1 MIDYNEYGD
10 KMNPSILLLHGAGAL
25 DTFAGQYCFSNKYH
39 LIVPHLPGAGKAAA
53 QPYNPEMVKRDLF
66 ELIDSFHKSKI
77 GVIGHSLGAQLAIM
91 LVCQRPNLFSF
102 AVFLSAWVIPNP
114 ITVKLY
120 CSLAAVSAKLLH
132 IGWLVRLQGQY
143 WNLTKSQAEY
153 MAKYSKDITPQVYQS
168 FFKNTLDLKSLPMYD
183 AINVP
188 MLAICGSGEVHYIK
202 SSLMLLGGNIHCQTI
217 LFQKASHDFP
227 MRKSK
232 QLNIILNDFIN
243 TSEKQNT
250 QYEPNS
256 QTQSQ

>member
-25 DTFAGQYCFSNKYH
+25 DTFAGQYCFSTKYH

-66 ELIDSFHKSKI
+66 ELID
-77 GVIGHSLGAQLAIM
+77 
-91 LVCQRPNLFSF
+91 SF

-243 TSEKQNT
+243 TLEKQNT